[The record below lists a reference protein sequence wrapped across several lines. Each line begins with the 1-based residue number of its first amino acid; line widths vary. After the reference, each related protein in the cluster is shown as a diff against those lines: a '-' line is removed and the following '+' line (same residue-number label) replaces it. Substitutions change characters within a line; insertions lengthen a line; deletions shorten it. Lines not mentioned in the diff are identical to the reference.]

1 MDKELIT
8 VKIIQMK
15 TFKTIDQCV
24 EYLTSLGC
32 KWNAKKETE
41 LVTKHFFRFNGVI
54 VMYDPFDILA

>member
-1 MDKELIT
+1 
-8 VKIIQMK
+8 MK